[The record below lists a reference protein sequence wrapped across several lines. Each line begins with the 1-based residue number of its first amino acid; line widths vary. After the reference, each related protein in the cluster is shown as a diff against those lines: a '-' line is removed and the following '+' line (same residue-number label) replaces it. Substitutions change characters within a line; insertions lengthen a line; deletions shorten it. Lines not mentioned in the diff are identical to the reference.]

1 MIIIGLDPH
10 PATNTAAALQ
20 APTGR
25 VLATSKFPNTEVG
38 NEQLRRW
45 ALAFPE
51 RYWAVEGAGNPFV
64 AALVAGLL
72 ADEERLTNVPPN
84 LTSQYRKRRSYKK
97 NDEVDAINAAKA
109 LLANLG
115 ELPAYAPHP
124 DQRRLQALTRTRS
137 RLAEELKANRMA
149 QKDLP
154 PEGSEEESLI
164 LAELVSCLAEQ
175 IKRLEG
181 LLSKL
186 LERIMPEILLVR
198 GVGVVLGATIVAEV
212 GAIERFEKESGFA
225 SYCGAAPVE
234 RSSGKS
240 SGRVGV
246 NPGGNRRMNRVLH
259 MIAQVRLRTDGGR
272 SKALVE
278 RKQREG
284 KTKRAALRV
293 LKTYIARELYRTLK
307 AIEKSRELGPVAA

>member
-10 PATNTAAALQ
+10 PATHTAAALD
-20 APTGR
+20 AATGR
-25 VLATSKFPNTEVG
+25 VLATSRFPNTEEG
-38 NEQLRRW
+38 NEDLRLW
-45 ALAFPE
+45 ALEFPE
-51 RYWAVEGAGNPFV
+51 RHWAVEGAGNPFV
-64 AALVAGLL
+64 AALVAELL
-72 ADEERLTNVPPN
+72 AGQERLTNIPPN

-109 LLANLG
+109 LLANFE

-124 DQRRLQALTRTRS
+124 EGRRLQVLTRTRA
-137 RLAEELKANRMA
+137 RLAQELKANRMA
-149 QKDLP
+149 YKDLAS
-154 PEGSEEESLI
+154 EGSEEERLI
-164 LAELVSCLAEQ
+164 LADLVAFLSEQ
-175 IKRLEG
+175 IRRLER
-181 LLSKL
+181 LLGEL
-186 LERIMPEILLVR
+186 LKRIRPELLLVG

-212 GAIERFEKESGFA
+212 GTIERFEKESGFA

-240 SGRVGV
+240 GGRVCV
-246 NPGGNRRMNRVLH
+246 NPQGNRRMNYVLH

-278 RKQREG
+278 RKQGEG

-293 LKTYIARELYRTLK
+293 LKTYIARELYRTLR
-307 AIEKSRELGPVAA
+307 AIEKGRELAPVAA